1 MGKKRLLIGGLIV
14 ALSCC
19 FVMEVCAKEVTLK
32 AVSSFAEG
40 TRFSKN
46 FEQFVKKVNA
56 EGKGLVQINYIGGGG
71 KVMNPFEVGNAVRG
85 GVVDMANVTGAFYT
99 NLLPEADALKL
110 IQIPIQEVRKNGGW
124 ELINKL
130 HNEKLN
136 SYFLAK
142 QGDGVPFQLYLTKK
156 IDKPDLNGLKIRV
169 TPVYRAFF
177 AALGATVNR
186 TPPGEVYTALERGV
200 VDGYGWPIQGI
211 FDLGWQEVTKFRV
224 DPGFYSVDVNVLINL
239 DKWKSLSPEQ
249 QAFLKK
255 MGTWLESLNA
265 ENPEINKT
273 EIKRQADAGIKTIT
287 FSPELS
293 KQYLDT
299 AYKAGWDAVIKVS
312 PKYGPEMKKLFSK

>member
-19 FVMEVCAKEVTLK
+19 FVMEVFAKEVTLK
-32 AVSSFAEG
+32 AVSAFAEG

-239 DKWKSLSPEQ
+239 DKWKALSPEQ

-265 ENPEINKT
+265 KNPEINKT

>member
-1 MGKKRLLIGGLIV
+1 MDKKRLLIVGLLV

-32 AVSSFAEG
+32 AVSGFADG

-46 FEQFVKKVNA
+46 FERFVKKVNA
-56 EGKGLVQINYIGGGG
+56 EGKGLVRINYIGGGG

-85 GVVDMANVTGAFYT
+85 GVVDIANATGAFYT

-110 IQIPIQEVRKNGGW
+110 IQRPMQELRKNGGW

-136 SYFLAK
+136 AYFLAR
-142 QGDGVPFQLYLTKK
+142 QGYGIPFQLYLTKK
-156 IDKPDLNGLKIRV
+156 IDKPDLTGLKIRV
-169 TPVYRAFF
+169 TPIYRAFF
-177 AALGATVNR
+177 AALNATVTR

-224 DPGFYSVDVNVLINL
+224 DPGFYEVDVNVLVNL
-239 DKWKSLSPEQ
+239 TKWKALSPEQ
-249 QAFLKK
+249 QAFLTK
-255 MGTWLESLNA
+255 MGLWLESLNA
-265 ENPEINKT
+265 ENSAINKA
-273 EIKRQADAGIKTIT
+273 EIKRQADMGIKTIT
-287 FSPELS
+287 FSPENS
-293 KQYLDT
+293 RQYLDT
-299 AYKAGWDAVIKVS
+299 AYKAGWDTVIKAS
-312 PKYGPEMKKLFSK
+312 PKYGPELKKLFSK